1 MQSLMLWAQALRSGN
16 YGDCRLV
23 VEPTHWCY
31 LKQQYREH
39 ERGEIVPVYNP
50 LGVFCAVMGAEFLT
64 TRTTIYICNSDISSS
79 VSAYFRQVPKD
90 EWAIVKSV
98 CDAAEDTLAIASGD
112 LRTDIKPFYM
122 LADEI
127 EIAVKRLEKK
137 RKCSSKNSVQ
147 AVFPHTTIVQGLQAV
162 V

>member
-16 YGDCRLV
+16 YADCRLV

-39 ERGEIVPVYNP
+39 ERGEIVSVYNP
-50 LGVFCAVMGAEFLT
+50 LGVFCAAMGAEFLT
-64 TRTTIYICNSDISSS
+64 TRTAIYICNSDISSS

-98 CDAAEDTLAIASGD
+98 CDSAEDTLAIASGD
-112 LRTDIKPFYM
+112 LRTDVKPFHM
-122 LADEI
+122 LATEV
-127 EIAVKRLEKK
+127 EIAIKKLEKK
-137 RKCSSKNSVQ
+137 RKCSLKNSVQ
-147 AVFPHTTIVQGLQAV
+147 AVFPHITIAPGLQAV